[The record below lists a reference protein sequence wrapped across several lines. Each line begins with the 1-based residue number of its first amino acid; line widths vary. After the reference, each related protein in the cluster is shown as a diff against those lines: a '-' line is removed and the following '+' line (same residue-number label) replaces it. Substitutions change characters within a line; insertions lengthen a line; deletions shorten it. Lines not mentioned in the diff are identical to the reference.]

1 MGIFMGI
8 LISNHYLNCALLGW
22 FIAQSIKFI
31 ATSIKDKKLRI
42 DRFFGSGGMPSS
54 HSALVTGLL
63 TMVFLLKGFS
73 SVEFAIA
80 AAYSFITVY
89 DAANVRYEVGEQAK
103 IINQIIENW
112 KIDNFEVRTKR
123 FKELMGHTKLEVTAG
138 CVLGAAISVTYW
150 LLFL

>member
-1 MGIFMGI
+1 MSI
-8 LISNHYLNCALLGW
+8 LFSNPYLNCALIGW
-22 FIAQSIKFI
+22 FIAQAIKAV
-31 ATSIKDKKLRI
+31 ATSIVDKKLRI

-54 HSALVTGLL
+54 HSALVSSLVS
-63 TMVFLLKGFS
+63 MVCIIKGFA

-80 AAYSFITVY
+80 ASFAFITVY

-112 KIDNFEVRTKR
+112 NVDNFEIRSKR

-138 CVLGAAISVTYW
+138 CFLGIAVSVLYW
-150 LLFL
+150 ILFIR

>member
-1 MGIFMGI
+1 MVYYDGFLTGNLVFDLAALAWALAQGIKVLLEI
-8 LISNHYLNCALLGW
+8 LFRG
-22 FIAQSIKFI
+22 K
-31 ATSIKDKKLRI
+31 TSWSTV
-42 DRFFGSGGMPSS
+42 FGTGGMPSS

-112 KIDNFEVRTKR
+112 KIDNFEVRSKR

-138 CVLGAAISVTYW
+138 CALGAAISVAYW
-150 LLFL
+150 FLFL